1 MIALGSMRS
10 ILDRL
15 HANRRV
21 HIMHNADDPL
31 AEPAALDE
39 LSHAMG
45 SRMILY
51 PYGGHLGRDLW
62 YAENQETILRFF
74 QAPMLGLAS
83 ASGDGAASTR
93 WSSLERINRVQD

>member
-15 HANRRV
+15 RANPRV

-51 PYGGHLGRDLW
+51 PYGGHLGNLW

-74 QAPMLGLAS
+74 QAPTLGLAS